1 MAEENL
7 VTRVD
12 SLQSLAQRSWQR
24 GIRVTE
30 PTMKDLTNSVCIVV
44 AVVSEKLAETLAEG
58 VSEKLAEGVS
68 EKLAEG
74 NSVTEPTVKDQT
86 DSVSIV
92 VAVVVSEKLAEGNS
106 LSEPTVKDLTDSVC
120 FVAACCC
127 SRWLREG
134 WQTGRHGAGSE
145 GSDPRS
151 SDLRAV

>member
-1 MAEENL
+1 M
-7 VTRVD
+7 
-12 SLQSLAQRSWQR
+12 
-24 GIRVTE
+24 TE

-58 VSEKLAEGVS
+58 
-68 EKLAEG
+68 
-74 NSVTEPTVKDQT
+74 
-86 DSVSIV
+86 
-92 VAVVVSEKLAEGNS
+92 VSEKLAEGNS